1 MFFLGNSFPIKYT
14 FFYKLNPLTDIF
26 SVVVS
31 FKNLFLHK
39 FLIITFYGFQSMA
52 PDREK
57 SYILLDGT
65 KLEKH
70 TF

>member
-39 FLIITFYGFQSMA
+39 F
-52 PDREK
+52 
-57 SYILLDGT
+57 
-65 KLEKH
+65 
-70 TF
+70 